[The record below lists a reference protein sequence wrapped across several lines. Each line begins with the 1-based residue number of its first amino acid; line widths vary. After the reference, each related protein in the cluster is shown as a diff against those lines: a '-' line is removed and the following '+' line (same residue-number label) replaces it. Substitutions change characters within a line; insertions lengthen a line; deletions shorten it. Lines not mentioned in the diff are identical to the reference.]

1 MSQGEM
7 NRNEEYRTKKKIN
20 FYIENSVIAANI
32 SRVEIPGAF

>member
-1 MSQGEM
+1 MRSIEL
-7 NRNEEYRTKKKIN
+7 KKIIN